1 MQKKKNP
8 VLEED
13 FHRLGQA
20 DIPYENWKGKTFL
33 ITGATGLV
41 GSLAVKALLHI
52 SQVHQ
57 LHLQVVAQVRNT
69 EKAKKVLPDNP
80 NLTLLAVDLAQDPLA
95 YEGAVDYIL
104 HTAAVTTSKLLV
116 SDPVGCAKTALNG
129 TLSVLDFA
137 VQKQAKGVVY
147 LSSMEAYGVHTDGGD
162 VTEQDLGYVDLQA
175 VRSGYPESKR
185 MCESLCSAY
194 ASQYQLPVYA
204 LRLAQTFG
212 AGVSREDTRVF
223 AQFAKSAMNGSDI
236 ILHTDGSSE
245 GNYIYTAD
253 ALMAIFLLWCKGE
266 PGQIYNAAN
275 EVCHTTIYDMA
286 QMVAQKVAGGAIS
299 VQIQIPQD
307 AASLGYAPKTRLR
320 LSSQKLRSL
329 GWEPETDLEQAYRR
343 LIFSWE
349 VEDLG

>member
-1 MQKKKNP
+1 MQDEKNP

-13 FHRLGQA
+13 FQRLCQA

-52 SQVHQ
+52 SRAHN
-57 LHLQVVAQVRNT
+57 LGLQVVAQVRSL
-69 EKAKKVLPDNP
+69 EKANRVFGENP
-80 NLTLLAVDLAQDPLA
+80 GVTLLCLDLAEQKLDYP
-95 YEGAVDYIL
+95 GPVDYIL
-104 HTAAVTTSKLLV
+104 HAAAVTTSKLLV
-116 SDPVGCAKTALNG
+116 SNPVNCAKTALNG
-129 TLSVLDFA
+129 TISLLDFA

-147 LSSMEAYGVHTDGGD
+147 LSSMEAYGVRTDGGP
-162 VTEQDLGYVDLQA
+162 VTEQDLGYIDLQA

-185 MCESLCSAY
+185 MCECLCAAY
-194 ASQYQLPVYA
+194 AGQYRLPVYA

-223 AQFAKSAMNGSDI
+223 AQFAKSAINGSDI
-236 ILHTDGSSE
+236 VLHTDGSSE

-253 ALMAIFLLWCKGE
+253 ALKAIFLLWCKGE

-275 EVCHTTIYDMA
+275 EVCHTTIYNMA

-299 VQIQIPQD
+299 VEIQIPED
-307 AASLGYAPKTRLR
+307 GSALGYAPKTRLQ
-320 LSSQKLRSL
+320 LVSQKLRSL

-343 LIFSWE
+343 LIASWE
-349 VEDLG
+349 VDALG